1 MLEAIKNFLL
11 GEDGGAIEW
20 VITII
25 AGVLIVV
32 AAYIFLKGAPRDVG
46 RELGEAGGRAGGALD
61 RLKLPPTQ

>member
-20 VITII
+20 VVTII

-32 AAYIFLKGAPRDVG
+32 AAYIFLKGAPKEVG
-46 RELGEAGGRAGGALD
+46 TGLDEAGGRAGGALD
-61 RLKLPPTQ
+61 RLVLPQ